1 MYLCCTLCVD
11 GFVELGH
18 GDVAADGLGDS
29 GAVLPDVGLVPG
41 GGAALRQ
48 SEVGRG
54 HVTSSPP
61 ITAHLLQ
68 LGLLQAQL
76 LRLLSAQA
84 RQLQGAGPGHTR
96 FVPGE
101 C

>member
-1 MYLCCTLCVD
+1 MVLLNLATVTLLQTVSVTVVQSC
-11 GFVELGH
+11 LM
-18 GDVAADGLGDS
+18 
-29 GAVLPDVGLVPG
+29 LVSYPVVVQPCG
-41 GGAALRQ
+41 Q

>member
-1 MYLCCTLCVD
+1 MVLLNLATVTLLQTVSVTVVQSC
-11 GFVELGH
+11 LM
-18 GDVAADGLGDS
+18 
-29 GAVLPDVGLVPG
+29 LVSYPVVVQPCG
-41 GGAALRQ
+41 NQLSANQRWAG
-48 SEVGRG
+48 G